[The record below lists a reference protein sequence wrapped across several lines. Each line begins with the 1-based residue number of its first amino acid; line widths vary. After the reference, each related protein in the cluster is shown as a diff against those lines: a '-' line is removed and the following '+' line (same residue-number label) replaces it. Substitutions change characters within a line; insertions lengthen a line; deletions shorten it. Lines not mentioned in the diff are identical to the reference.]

1 MNHPT
6 PTERLLIRQVI
17 GDPVFTAEFYT
28 TPEGVKPFTVKGDTL
43 RLFLPH
49 ISANN
54 RYRW

>member
-28 TPEGVKPFTVKGDTL
+28 TPEGVTYLHGQGRHIEAVLASHL
-43 RLFLPH
+43 REQP
-49 ISANN
+49 I
-54 RYRW
+54 